1 LPWARNPRETN
12 VQDTRCSSGRGG
24 ADQGE
29 TSNGH
34 DFAGARA
41 MNKEQNTQSSAIVDT
56 DYDDDRSKLYV
67 TFVGGKT
74 YVYDGVPQDTYD
86 ELLAAPSM
94 GKFFNNHIRDR
105 YPFALVAKWPENL
118 RHS

>member
-1 LPWARNPRETN
+1 MSATCVVRQDVAVRAKAKLP
-12 VQDTRCSSGRGG
+12 
-24 ADQGE
+24 
-29 TSNGH
+29 NGH

-94 GKFFNNHIRDR
+94 GKFFNNRIRDR